1 METVEKTGVYSKKVQ
16 ALRNKKIVVTPVHR
30 SGGWLPENHDSS
42 FLNDGSAIGIVVPNR
57 GSGHTLV
64 DPLAEIGFTDEDR
77 ELFARELG
85 LESSVELSVFRKKNF
100 WTNNNVSLNRNGLY
114 LNLNDLNDFIKYLI
128 LRSDNNRIAP
138 SWSERFDL
146 GTRKFALVEDG
157 EALEDNVSNL
167 EDKKNAYLHMAK
179 LEKSIDKMTDFLYVY
194 YIEKRDAKKPPRTAS
209 VKWLKNEIGRIIE
222 DDIKVY
228 LKIIDDKDYE
238 DKLLIQKAVANG
250 ALLRDRHEYRLPGAD
265 RPIGVLEDVLV
276 LLSDPKNQE
285 LKMKLM
291 NQIEINDKK

>member
-1 METVEKTGVYSKKVQ
+1 METVEKIGVYSKKVQ
-16 ALRNKKIVVTPVHR
+16 ALRNKKVVVTPIHR
-30 SGGWLPENHDSS
+30 SGGWVPEKHDSS
-42 FLNDGSAIGIVVPNR
+42 FMNDGSSISIVVPNR

-64 DPLAEIGFTDEDR
+64 DPLAEPGFTDEDR
-77 ELFARELG
+77 ELLANELG
-85 LESSVELSVFRKKNF
+85 LEGPVELSVFRKKNF
-100 WTNNNVSLNRNGLY
+100 WTNNNVPLDRNGLH
-114 LNLNDLNDFIKYLI
+114 LRLSELDDFVKYLI
-128 LRSDNNRIAP
+128 LRSDKDRISP
-138 SWSERFDL
+138 SWAERFDT

-167 EDKKNAYLHMAK
+167 ENKKNAYLHLSK
-179 LEKSIDKMTDFLYVY
+179 LEKSVDKMTDFLYVY

-228 LKIIDDKDYE
+228 LKIVDDKDYE

-250 ALLRDRHEYRLPGAD
+250 ALLRDRHEYRLPGSD

-291 NQIEINDKK
+291 NQIEINEKK